1 MRARRGGFSL
11 LEVLLA
17 VVILGMS
24 LAAFFSATSQGLAI
38 ATAARQYETA
48 RTLLNQVDLLHPM
61 QLDEVEAGEESGSFD
76 GEYRD
81 YRWKRIITEAGK
93 EEDLFFHIETRI
105 EWGDSR
111 NPGLESVE
119 TYLHLPTAR
128 RDGWVSDKARP
139 SDGR

>member
-1 MRARRGGFSL
+1 MNARRGGFSL

-61 QLDEVEAGEESGSFD
+61 QLDDLEEGEDSGSFD

-81 YRWKRIITEAGK
+81 YRWRRIITEAGK

-105 EWGDSR
+105 EWGDAR
-111 NPGLESVE
+111 NPGMESVE